1 MSKLNSNTTSSSFL
15 HQFFPTKLS
24 TNLPLDRTMTTMN
37 ASISCNAPAVE
48 DNPDLSP
55 SPMNKVMLSNPTHPN
70 FSPRPNRLDFKNAR
84 LWKLPHSSLELLQF
98 QWIDNIIDHLQPF
111 LNFSAMK
118 MIHIVRAF
126 CMCLI
131 VISCVMLTKEGQDRD
146 WETYLRAEDFHTQ
159 LQGVLFVSLI
169 ISIPMLID
177 VGLSFIPAQRHPLT
191 KDREFGRWNVL
202 LDVVLPNLCVYV
214 GWIPLEVL
222 DLLLF
227 YQYIHILLIVI
238 HRIST
243 ISSLLHLPNTFASS
257 FKQIYVCIM
266 VLCFVAFLYHFSLHK
281 EGMLGSEVMWK
292 ALFTSSLMVALA
304 LITYRLATYFR
315 MASISQA
322 KAQYAIAY
330 GVLLTHSGSQL
341 VLGFLQLLLYPLD
354 VIFFSRNPTSIL
366 VIECYFIVLLV
377 VISAVKNFEI
387 RHNELKHMQQLEFN
401 RKMTRSI
408 SHEIRTPLNTAFM
421 GLDLLMS
428 SLEHE
433 EEEEEEDDDED
444 KFRDL
449 EKGIPFV
456 SRTASSDKNYV
467 EKQELSA
474 FENKL
479 KSFS

>member
-1 MSKLNSNTTSSSFL
+1 
-15 HQFFPTKLS
+15 
-24 TNLPLDRTMTTMN
+24 
-37 ASISCNAPAVE
+37 
-48 DNPDLSP
+48 
-55 SPMNKVMLSNPTHPN
+55 
-70 FSPRPNRLDFKNAR
+70 
-84 LWKLPHSSLELLQF
+84 
-98 QWIDNIIDHLQPF
+98 
-111 LNFSAMK
+111 MK
-118 MIHIVRAF
+118 MIRLIWLF
-126 CMCLI
+126 CVCLI
-131 VISCVMLTKEGQDRD
+131 ILACFTSTDTDYSDNRPHSTQGTAPGTLQGTGDKEEG
-146 WETYLRAEDFHTQ
+146 FHTQ
-159 LQGVLFVSLI
+159 LQGILFVSLI

-243 ISSLLHLPNTFASS
+243 ISSSLHLPNTFASS

-366 VIECYFIVLLV
+366 VIECYFIVLLI

-433 EEEEEEDDDED
+433 EEEDDDQD